1 MLYIPVMGFHT
12 LQLNYAVIKKLDS
25 TAKLLEFDSNSS
37 STTSWQFSLGQV
49 T

>member
-1 MLYIPVMGFHT
+1 MLYIHVMEFHT
-12 LQLNYAVIKKLDS
+12 VNYAVIKKLDS
-25 TAKLLEFDSNSS
+25 VAKLPEFDSSSS